1 MPTKDVLKKYVP
13 VIEGIIA
20 LFAPFVECAIHDI
33 KTGKIVAIYNN
44 ISKRNIGDS
53 SPLAELNTPVDKFP
67 DVFEPYYEINW
78 NGHKIK
84 CTSITIRDGDKNPL
98 FIICFNF
105 DTFVFQDIQLNLKT
119 FLEVKETADNPVEL
133 FNEDWQEKIDKFI
146 EDYLAQN
153 KLLITNLTREQKQL
167 LIQELSKHGVF
178 FYKNAPIYIAGKLKV
193 SRATIYNHLKIL
205 RAVVPSS

>member
-1 MPTKDVLKKYVP
+1 MTTKEVLKKYEP
-13 VIEGIIA
+13 VIEGVIA

-44 ISKRNIGDS
+44 ISNRNVGDP

-67 DVFEPYYEINW
+67 DVFEPYYETNW

-84 CTSITIRDGDKNPL
+84 CTSITIRDENQKPL
-98 FIICFNF
+98 FLICFNF
-105 DTFVFQDIQLNLKT
+105 DTSVFQDIQLNLKT

-133 FNEDWQEKIDKFI
+133 FNEDWQKKIDKFI
-146 EDYLAQN
+146 SDYLARN
-153 KLLITNLTREQKQL
+153 KLLITNLTREQKQAI
-167 LIQELSKHGVF
+167 IQELSKHGVF
-178 FYKNAPIYIAGKLKV
+178 FYKNAANYVAGKLRL

-205 RAVVPSS
+205 RAVS

>member
-1 MPTKDVLKKYVP
+1 MTTKEVLKKYEP
-13 VIEGIIA
+13 VIEGVIA

-44 ISKRNIGDS
+44 ISNRNVGDP

-67 DVFEPYYEINW
+67 DVFEPYYETNW

-84 CTSITIRDGDKNPL
+84 CTSVTIRDENQKPL
-98 FIICFNF
+98 FLICFNF
-105 DTFVFQDIQLNLKT
+105 DTSVFQDIQLNLKT

-133 FNEDWQEKIDKFI
+133 FNEDWQKKIDKFI
-146 EDYLAQN
+146 SDYLARN
-153 KLLITNLTREQKQL
+153 KLLITNLTREQKQAI
-167 LIQELSKHGVF
+167 IQELSKHGVF
-178 FYKNAPIYIAGKLKV
+178 FYKNAANYVAGKLRL

-205 RAVVPSS
+205 RAVS